1 MSATGERGPT
11 LAYTHPLP
19 RGPRVHLR
27 LARARDSEGI
37 ASLLRVAGHK
47 AEQLDVAR
55 LVRFDPR
62 GRCVICATGLVDGR
76 ERVVGVGAIALGERE
91 PELVVVDETLTEGLR
106 ELLRWALLSRAQHSF
121 RDRAA

>member
-1 MSATGERGPT
+1 MSPAGDRKAF

-27 LARARDSEGI
+27 LARARDGEGI
-37 ASLLRVAGHK
+37 ASLLHEAGHK

-62 GRCVICATGLVDGR
+62 ARCVICATGLVDGR
-76 ERVVGVGAIALGERE
+76 ECIVGVGAIALGEPE
-91 PELVVVDETLTEGLR
+91 PELLVVDEARTEGLR
-106 ELLRWALLSRAQHSF
+106 ELLRWALLRRSDSSRA
-121 RDRAA
+121 RAA

>member
-1 MSATGERGPT
+1 MSPTGDRGPF

-37 ASLLRVAGHK
+37 AALLRDAGHK

-62 GRCVICATGLVDGR
+62 ARCVICATGLADGR
-76 ERVVGVGAIALGERE
+76 ERVVGVGAIALGGRE
-91 PELVVVDETLTEGLR
+91 PELLVVDETLTEGLR
-106 ELLRWALLSRAQHSF
+106 ELLRWALLSRAQRSSGA
-121 RDRAA
+121 RAA